1 MATKSKF
8 TKYINWIWKLFLG
21 GIVFIFLLFF
31 LTSLGVFGKLPTF
44 EQLENPQNDLASQ
57 VISEDGKTIGK
68 YFKENRTPVKFKDL
82 PKNLVNALIATEDAR
97 FYEHSGVDVRGT
109 IRAVAFLGT
118 KGGASTIT
126 QQLAKLLFHERPKSL
141 VKRLVQKL
149 QEWVIAVKL
158 ERQYTKEEI
167 IAMYL
172 NKMGFLFHATGI
184 RSASRIY
191 FGKEPKDLNQQESAV
206 IVAMLK
212 NPRQYNPKRKAS
224 KDKAFRRRNTVLNQ
238 MEKYGYLT
246 EKVRDSLKKLPTELN
261 FSPEDTNDGMATYFR
276 EYLRKYLLNWV
287 KDNPKPDGTSY
298 DIYRDGLKIYV
309 SIDSRMQ
316 KHAEDAMKEH
326 MANLQNEFDKYEN
339 SRYKKVKG
347 KKVFNKKIPF
357 SNDLTMKDIDRI
369 MLRAMKNS
377 NRWRRMKKN
386 GVSEKEIKDSFYK
399 KTEMKIFSW
408 KGEIDTLMTPYD
420 SIKYYKQFL
429 KTGIFSVEP
438 QTGHVKAWVGGI
450 NHKHFKWD
458 AVKQQERQVG
468 STFKPFVYAT
478 AINQLKYSPCR
489 KIENT
494 PFIMP
499 KGRFGIPE
507 DWVVHNSGEKYGEPR
522 TMKNA
527 LANSIN
533 VVSARLIDAVSP
545 SNVVKLARSMGV
557 TSKTLEANPS
567 IALGAVE
574 LSLYEMVGALSTF
587 VNKGM
592 YIKPIMILRIED
604 KNGTVLENF
613 TPKSREVLSAESAYT
628 IINLMEGV
636 TKAGTGM
643 RLRTSGKYPKT
654 ITGHPYKFTNPIAG
668 KTGTSQNQSDGWFM
682 GLVPNLATGVWV
694 GADDRSVHFPDV
706 TRGQGASMA
715 LPIWALYYKRLYA
728 DKSLHVSDKPF
739 PRPANLS
746 IELDCDKADDTL
758 PKDGEATDKP
768 TNDEEEDD
776 GF

>member
-8 TKYINWIWKLFLG
+8 SKYINWVWKLFLG
-21 GIVFIFLLFF
+21 GIAFGFLIFF
-31 LTSLGVFGKLPTF
+31 LTSLGLFGKLPTF

-57 VISEDGKTIGK
+57 
-68 YFKENRTPVKFKDL
+68 
-82 PKNLVNALIATEDAR
+82 EDAR
-97 FYEHSGVDVRGT
+97 FYEHSGIDVRGT
-109 IRAVAFLGT
+109 LRAVAFLGT

-126 QQLAKLLFHERPKSL
+126 QQLAKLLFHERPRSL
-141 VKRLVQKL
+141 PKRLIQKL
-149 QEWVIAVKL
+149 QEWVIAVRL
-158 ERQYTKEEI
+158 ESQYTKEEI

-172 NKMGFLFHATGI
+172 NKMDFLHHAIGI

-191 FGKEPKDLNQQESAV
+191 FGKEPTDLNQQESAV

-224 KDKAFRRRNTVLNQ
+224 KDKAYRRRNTVLNQ
-238 MEKYGYLT
+238 MQKYGYLT

-276 EYLRKYLLNWV
+276 EYLRKFLLKWV
-287 KDNPKPDGTSY
+287 KDNPKPDGTTY
-298 DIYRDGLKIYV
+298 DIYRDGLKIFV

-326 MANLQNEFDKYEN
+326 MANLQNEFDKYQQT
-339 SRYKKVKG
+339 RYKKVKG
-347 KKVFNKKIPF
+347 KKVYNKKIPF
-357 SNDLTMKDIDRI
+357 SNDLTTKDIDRI
-369 MLRAMKNS
+369 MKRAMKNS
-377 NRWRRMKKN
+377 NRWRRMKKS
-386 GVSEKEIKDSFYK
+386 GVSEKKIEDTFFK

-420 SIKYYKQFL
+420 SIRYYKQFL
-429 KTGIFSVEP
+429 KTGVFSVEP

-489 KIENT
+489 EIENT

-574 LSLYEMVGALSTF
+574 LSLYDMIGALSTF

-613 TPKSREVLSAESAYT
+613 TPKSREVLSTESAYT
-628 IINLMEGV
+628 IVNLMEGV

-694 GADDRSVHFPDV
+694 GADDRAVHFPDV
-706 TRGQGASMA
+706 GRGQGASMA

-728 DKSLHVSDKPF
+728 DESLHVSDKAF

-746 IELDCDKADDTL
+746 IELDCDKAEEEL
-758 PKDGEATDKP
+758 PEDGKPTDKP
-768 TNDEEEDD
+768 TEDDGEDD